1 MGGNRIAGTRV
12 ETGGTDLETP
22 GGKVQPVD
30 LLVEAFLQG
39 KPGAFEAIV
48 RAHQDRVYSFC
59 ARMLSDREDALDAAQ
74 EVFLS
79 AWRNLS
85 EFRGEAA
92 LSTWLLRIAANRC
105 LNRIRRRKSLSER
118 ETPWPEPAGEEG
130 EGPVFQPA
138 GGDADRPDRFAENR
152 EMGEILA
159 DALSRL
165 DPGSRWMVL
174 LSDVEGFSYEEV
186 AAMAQ
191 VPVGTVKSRLHRA
204 RMALR
209 RLLSPVA

>member
-1 MGGNRIAGTRV
+1 M
-12 ETGGTDLETP
+12 DLERP
-22 GGKVQPVD
+22 GGKGQPVD
-30 LLVEAFLQG
+30 LLVEGFRKG

-79 AWRNLS
+79 AWRNLAG
-85 EFRGEAA
+85 FRGEAA

-105 LNRIRRRKSLSER
+105 LNRIRRRKTLSER
-118 ETPWPEPAGEEG
+118 EAPWPEPPGGADEG
-130 EGPVFQPA
+130 FIFQPA
-138 GGDADRPDRFAENR
+138 GGESDRPDRLAETC
-152 EMGEILA
+152 EMGEILTE
-159 DALSRL
+159 ALSRL

-174 LSDVEGFSYEEV
+174 LSDVEGFSYAEIAV
-186 AAMAQ
+186 LAD

-204 RMALR
+204 RMAMR

>member
-1 MGGNRIAGTRV
+1 MH
-12 ETGGTDLETP
+12 LERP
-22 GGKVQPVD
+22 GGKGRPVD
-30 LLVEAFLQG
+30 LLVEGFRKG
-39 KPGAFEAIV
+39 TPGAFEAIV

-79 AWRNLS
+79 AWRNLA

-118 ETPWPEPAGEEG
+118 EAPWPEPFGEIDEG
-130 EGPVFQPA
+130 SIFQPA
-138 GGDADRPDRFAENR
+138 GGEADHPDRLAETC
-152 EMGEILA
+152 EMGEILKE
-159 DALSRL
+159 ALSRL

-174 LSDVEGFSYEEV
+174 LSDVEGFSYDEI
-186 AAMAQ
+186 AALAD

-204 RMALR
+204 RMAMR

>member
-1 MGGNRIAGTRV
+1 
-12 ETGGTDLETP
+12 LERP
-22 GGKVQPVD
+22 EGKGRPVD
-30 LLVEAFLQG
+30 LLVEGFRKG
-39 KPGAFEAIV
+39 TPGSFEAIV

-85 EFRGEAA
+85 GFRGDAA
-92 LSTWLLRIAANRC
+92 LSTWLLRIAANAC

-118 ETPWPEPAGEEG
+118 EAPWPEPSGEAGEG
-130 EGPVFQPA
+130 IMFQPA
-138 GGDADRPDRFAENR
+138 GGDADRPDRLAEAS
-152 EMGEILA
+152 EMREILTE
-159 DALSRL
+159 ALSHL
-165 DPGSRWMVL
+165 DEGSRWMVL
-174 LSDVEGFSYEEV
+174 LSDVEGFSYEEI
-186 AAMAQ
+186 ATLAE

-204 RMALR
+204 RMAMR

>member
-1 MGGNRIAGTRV
+1 MER
-12 ETGGTDLETP
+12 P
-22 GGKVQPVD
+22 GGKGQPVD
-30 LLVEAFLQG
+30 LLVEGFRNG

-79 AWRNLS
+79 AWRNLAG
-85 EFRGEAA
+85 FRGEAA

-105 LNRIRRRKSLSER
+105 LNRIRRRKTLSER
-118 ETPWPEPAGEEG
+118 EALWPEPPGEAG
-130 EGPVFQPA
+130 EGPIFQPA
-138 GGDADRPDRFAENR
+138 GDEADRPDRIAETC
-152 EMGEILA
+152 EMGEILTE
-159 DALSRL
+159 ALSRL

-174 LSDVEGFSYEEV
+174 LSDVEGFSYAEIAV
-186 AAMAQ
+186 LAD

-204 RMALR
+204 RMAMR